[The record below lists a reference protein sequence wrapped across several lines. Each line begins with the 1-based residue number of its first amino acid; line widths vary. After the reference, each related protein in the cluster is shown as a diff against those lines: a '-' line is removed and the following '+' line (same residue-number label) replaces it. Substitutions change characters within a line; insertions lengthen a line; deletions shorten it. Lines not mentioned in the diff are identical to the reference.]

1 MKDNFNVETKVADL
15 LNPTLKAMGYRL
27 VRVRMA
33 GSQNKTMQVMAERA
47 DEVNMTVED
56 CALIS
61 REVSNILDV
70 VNPVE
75 EAYSLEISSPGID
88 RPLVS
93 PSDYDRYSGFDAK
106 IEMVNTINGR
116 KRFKGE
122 LLGMK
127 NNLVRICIEEE
138 TAELPFEDIRRAKLT
153 LSDEMFM
160 VATKSA
166 EG

>member
-1 MKDNFNVETKVADL
+1 MKDNFNVETEVADL

-33 GSQNKTMQVMAERA
+33 GSQSKTMQVMAERE
-47 DEVNMTVED
+47 DELNMTVED

-61 REVSNILDV
+61 REVSNVLDLA
-70 VNPVE
+70 NPVE

-106 IEMVNTINGR
+106 IEMLNTVNGR
-116 KRFKGE
+116 KRFKGQ

-127 NNLVRICIEEE
+127 NNLVRICIEDG
-138 TAELPFEDIRRAKLT
+138 TAELPFEDIKRAKLT
-153 LSDEMFM
+153 LSDEMFL
-160 VATKSA
+160 VATKGA